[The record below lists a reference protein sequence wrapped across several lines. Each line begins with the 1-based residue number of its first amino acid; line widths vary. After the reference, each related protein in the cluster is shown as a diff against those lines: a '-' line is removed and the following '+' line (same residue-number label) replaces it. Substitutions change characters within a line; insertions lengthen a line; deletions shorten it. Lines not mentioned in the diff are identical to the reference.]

1 MEERDHEI
9 PVATL
14 RPRRLGARLSSVR
27 GALGRW
33 IVERLRGALRGRHAP
48 LLLTGV
54 VFSGMMLAMGY
65 VADRANRAA
74 DAIDNMHRTSRGWR
88 SADASRGTDWM
99 HRDRAAVYEVEIA
112 DPDATAAAVVDPWAA
127 AATRTTPAKPLF
139 YVRH

>member
-14 RPRRLGARLSSVR
+14 RPRRLSGRLVSLR

-33 IVERLRGALRGRHAP
+33 FAGRARNALRGRHAP

-65 VADRANRAA
+65 VAERANRAA
-74 DAIDNMHRTSRGWR
+74 DAIDTMHRSQR
-88 SADASRGTDWM
+88 DWM
-99 HRDRAAVYEVEIA
+99 EQRRRATVYDVELANPSVVAAPA
-112 DPDATAAAVVDPWAA
+112 DPWSA
-127 AATRTTPAKPLF
+127 AATRPVPAKPLF
-139 YVRH
+139 YVRR